1 MDRDVVD
8 QDSRSMMIMMM
19 LLFDGLTVS
28 EYDSTRSLLGLQ
40 CPNEETFQKRL
51 DLHQQAELCSYTG
64 GSGNIVVLPT

>member
-28 EYDSTRSLLGLQ
+28 EYDST
-40 CPNEETFQKRL
+40 
-51 DLHQQAELCSYTG
+51 
-64 GSGNIVVLPT
+64 